1 MAVDPSVVINLAA
14 EYTGN
19 KAFKQADTAV
29 GKLNSNVKKLAGT
42 FGIAFGATALVQF
55 SKTAVKAFAADEA
68 AALRLNR
75 AVENLGIG
83 FANPAIADYIDKLE
97 TSAAIAD
104 DILRPAFQGFLTT
117 TGSLTQSQ

>member
-83 FANPAIADYIDKLE
+83 FC
-97 TSAAIAD
+97 
-104 DILRPAFQGFLTT
+104 
-117 TGSLTQSQ
+117 